1 MMEGTMIRPLGVCVV
16 LIIAVSPAAAQAR
29 LSGHVTGED
38 GSALPGAT
46 IEVTGPGAV
55 GRFTATTDPEGFYEL
70 PGLPPYQSLVVVARA
85 DGRIPV
91 VYKGLRATTGHG
103 TRRDFRL
110 RPQGVRD
117 LVAVLDA
124 RVPYHRMALEGALE
138 TAPGQVTVVE
148 LSLERTEDERL
159 LRQALESRPNAV
171 LAIGSAAAR
180 LARSLSSDIPII
192 YTMVMDPSSE
202 GLEGTAVCGVALN
215 DGFEGPLDHLSRLR
229 PGTTRLLT
237 IYDPRRLPA
246 AVGRLRRLAEAR
258 GMTLSALPA
267 RSAVQAARALER
279 YEGRADAFFL
289 LLDPDLIDAGIFD
302 RIRHYASERGMIF
315 IVPDTSLVVAGGTFS
330 YAPGFRE
337 MGAYAGRLAGTI
349 LIHGALPSEIGRIFP
364 TTRYYSLNPAEAQRL
379 DLTPGLLPR

>member
-1 MMEGTMIRPLGVCVV
+1 MIRPLGVCA
-16 LIIAVSPAAAQAR
+16 LLLIAVSPAAAQGR

-38 GSALPGAT
+38 GSALAGAT

-55 GRFTATTDPEGFYEL
+55 GRFIATTDPEGFYEF
-70 PGLPPYQSLVVVARA
+70 PGLPPHQSLVVAARA
-85 DGRIPV
+85 DGRVPV
-91 VYKGLRATTGHG
+91 IYKGLRATTGHG

-110 RPQGVRD
+110 RPHGVRE
-117 LVAVLDA
+117 LVIVVDA
-124 RVPYHRMALEGALE
+124 RVPYHRMALEGALG

-148 LSLERTEDERL
+148 MSLERSEDERL
-159 LRQALESRPNAV
+159 LRHALESRPNAM

-180 LARSLSSDIPII
+180 LARSVSHDIPII

-215 DGFEGPLDHLSRLR
+215 DGFEGPLDHLARLR
-229 PGTTRLLT
+229 PGASRLLT

-258 GMTLSALPA
+258 GMSLASLPA
-267 RSAVQAARALER
+267 RTADQAARALER
-279 YEGRADAFFL
+279 YEGRADAFLL
-289 LLDPDLIDAGIFD
+289 LLDPELIDAGVFD
-302 RIRHYASERGMIF
+302 LIRRYTADHEMVF
-315 IVPDTSLVVAGGTFS
+315 IVPDTSLVAAGGTFS

-337 MGAYAGRLAGTI
+337 LGAYAGRLAGTI

-364 TTRYYSLNPAEAQRL
+364 TTRYFSLNPVEAQRL
-379 DLTPGLLPR
+379 ELTPGLMSQ